1 MIGYLII
8 TLTVMNQENTI
19 SKKYEYKYKLFAKI
33 HQLQKRL
40 YRTACN
46 PGHSED
52 KVWFREMRIKKLL
65 NKIREK

>member
-1 MIGYLII
+1 LIGFLIRTI
-8 TLTVMNQENTI
+8 TDIKEENTM
-19 SKKYEYKYKLFAKI
+19 SKKYEYKSKLFRKI

-40 YRTACN
+40 YRTEQN

>member
-1 MIGYLII
+1 MIGYLIRTI
-8 TLTVMNQENTI
+8 TEIKQENTM
-19 SKKYEYKYKLFAKI
+19 SNKYAYKSKLFTKI

-40 YRTACN
+40 YRTKQN
-46 PGHSED
+46 PGHSQG

>member
-1 MIGYLII
+1 MISEII
-8 TLTVMNQENTI
+8 KIVTTTRENTM

-40 YRTACN
+40 YRTEQN
-46 PGHSED
+46 PGHSEN

>member
-1 MIGYLII
+1 MIAHLIKI
-8 TLTVMNQENTI
+8 LNTQQENTM
-19 SKKYEYKYKLFAKI
+19 SNKYAYKSKLFTKI

-40 YRTACN
+40 YRTEQN

-65 NKIREK
+65 DKIKER

>member
-1 MIGYLII
+1 MIGYLIRTI
-8 TLTVMNQENTI
+8 TEIKQENTM
-19 SKKYEYKYKLFAKI
+19 SNKYAYKSKLFTKI

-40 YRTACN
+40 YRTKQN
-46 PGHSED
+46 PGHSQE

>member
-1 MIGYLII
+1 M
-8 TLTVMNQENTI
+8 
-19 SKKYEYKYKLFAKI
+19 SKKFEYKYKLFTKI

-40 YRTACN
+40 YRTEQN